1 MGTLA
6 HIFLPVVEMLTAPV
20 GGFFYLH
27 RIAKKP
33 IKCSEFV
40 GGNSYI
46 LPKIHPFLAQ
56 RQSANEQR
64 IEGGNPISFVWSS
77 FYLPDAASAG
87 IVSL

>member
-20 GGFFYLH
+20 GGFLYLN
-27 RIAKKP
+27 RIAKEP
-33 IKCSEFV
+33 SAVEFV
-40 GGNSYI
+40 GRNSYI

-64 IEGGNPISFVWSS
+64 IEGGNPIPFV
-77 FYLPDAASAG
+77 
-87 IVSL
+87 